1 MRRDGERGQVLVLF
15 ALAMSLFL
23 VILVFGIADLSY
35 ELVAW
40 SQISQDT
47 FLGARSGAS
56 SLNQLDLQN
65 GGSFTLTT
73 GVGSNSATA
82 LCFQYVN
89 RNISRIPG
97 KEISHVKCSV
107 SGGEYVTARAK
118 VQLKLP
124 FPSFV
129 PDTVSSSSTAQLQ
142 HGVNTPVN

>member
-56 SLNQLDLQN
+56 SLNPSVLQN
-65 GGSFTLTT
+65 GGGFTLTT
-73 GVGSNSATA
+73 SGANSAA
-82 LCFQYVN
+82 GLCSTYVKD
-89 RNISRIPG
+89 NISRIPG
-97 KEISHVKCSV
+97 KETSHVKCSV

-142 HGVNTPVN
+142 HGVNAPIN